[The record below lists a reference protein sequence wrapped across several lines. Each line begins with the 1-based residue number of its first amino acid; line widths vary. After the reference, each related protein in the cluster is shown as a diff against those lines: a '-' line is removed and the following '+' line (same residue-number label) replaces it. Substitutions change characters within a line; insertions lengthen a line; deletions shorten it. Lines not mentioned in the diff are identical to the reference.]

1 MHRRSPIAFAVAA
14 ALSLCAVP
22 PLHAQTGKVE
32 LQQAARA
39 LGPALDALAAKT
51 GARLLYSPEAV
62 KGKQAPALAGNLSTE
77 DALSRV
83 LAGSGLTWTRSADGA
98 YAIKVATAE
107 KVAELAT
114 IEVKD
119 EAVTPY
125 VAKRSSAGT
134 KTDTSILET
143 PMAIQV
149 IPREVIDD
157 RQSRTAL
164 DVAKN
169 VSGVQIA
176 PGAVYDQ
183 FLLRGFDSGYGVTYR
198 NGMKLEGVGGAVN
211 SAFVDHVEVI
221 KGPASMLY
229 GRIEPGGFVN
239 VVTKKPQADSA
250 FSVQQQVGSWGQYRT
265 TLDATGKVNEDG
277 SVLYRVIGAYDKA
290 DSYIDF
296 AHRDNKAVAAYFAFK
311 PSARFEANLNLE
323 YYDEKQTH
331 PRDGGIPV
339 IGNRPANLPRNFSLS
354 DPLAWSNFPYTLN
367 RTLLGFDWT
376 YALND
381 SWKVS
386 QRFHY
391 NKSSGNYASISE
403 RGGGSFNGTDTIQRY
418 FYDNPVDR
426 ETFNTNLEISGKFAT
441 GDIRHN
447 ILIGMDYFSYH
458 DVWSGGGLARAAQG
472 IPDLNIYNP
481 VYGNINF
488 ATLQAEVNRASQNV
502 IWKNQRENL
511 GIYLQDQIDLGNRW
525 QVLLSGRFDK
535 ATGRVPKTYG
545 WYTDTTCY
553 PNCTGSPLVEEPKIS
568 DFSPRLGVLYKL
580 SNAASV
586 YASYTESFGS
596 NNGFSASGSPF
607 PPQKGVQYELGV
619 KASLFDGKITT
630 SATLFDLEKRNIKTP
645 DLVNPLLSVVT
656 GEVRS
661 RGLELDLAGQV
672 TKHISVIGNYTY
684 NDVIIT
690 KDNTVGAN
698 ATQGNRWAGVPLHS
712 SSWWAKYDTAP
723 GASEG
728 WAVGLGV
735 YLNGQRQGNNTNT
748 WQLPGYG
755 RVDAML
761 AYRTKAGGKLV
772 TAQLNVDNLFNKT
785 YWTGIG
791 TGTYAY
797 YGAPRSVMGSVKVEF

>member
-1 MHRRSPIAFAVAA
+1 MQYLNKPVAA
-14 ALSLCAVP
+14 ICLAVSSAFVQAQEAIYDFNIPAQSASQVLNALSK
-22 PLHAQTGKVE
+22 QTG
-32 LQQAARA
+32 LQPFFTEDSVKGVQ
-39 LGPALDALAAKT
+39 
-51 GARLLYSPEAV
+51 SPGV
-62 KGKQAPALAGNLSTE
+62 KGKYSLREALDKALAGT
-77 DALSRV
+77 
-83 LAGSGLTWTRSADGA
+83 GLVYQFTAEKA
-98 YAIKVATAE
+98 VAIKAGPAE

-125 VAKRSSAGT
+125 IAKRSSAGT
-134 KTDTSILET
+134 KTDTPLLET

-149 IPREVIDD
+149 IPREIIDD

-164 DVAKN
+164 DAAKN
-169 VSGVQIA
+169 VSGVQTE

-183 FLLRGFDSGYGVTYR
+183 FLLRGFGSGYGVAYR

-250 FSVQQQVGSWGQYRT
+250 FSVQQQVGSWGQFRT
-265 TLDATGKVNEDG
+265 TVDATGKVNEDG

-323 YYDEKQTH
+323 YYDDKQTH

-354 DPLAWSNFPYTLN
+354 DPLAWSKFPYTAN

-391 NKSSGNYASISE
+391 NKSSGDYASISE
-403 RGGGSFNGTDTIQRY
+403 RGAGSFNGTDTIQRY
-418 FYDNPVDR
+418 FYSNPVDR

-441 GDIRHN
+441 GDIKHN
-447 ILIGMDYFSYH
+447 LLIGMDYFSYH

-472 IPDLNIYNP
+472 IPDLNIHNP

-545 WYTDTTCY
+545 WYTDKTCY

-586 YASYTESFGS
+586 YASYTESFGL

-619 KASLFDGKITT
+619 KANLFDGRVTT
-630 SATLFDLEKRNIKTP
+630 SATLFELYKRNIKTP
-645 DLVNPLLSVVT
+645 DLANPMLSVVT

-661 RGLELDLAGQV
+661 RGLELDIAGQV

-728 WAVGLGV
+728 WAFGLGV
-735 YLNGQRQGNNTNT
+735 YMNGQRQGNNTNT

-761 AYRTKAGGKLV
+761 AYRTKVGNKLV
-772 TAQLNVDNLFNKT
+772 TTQLNVDNLFDKK

-791 TGTYAY
+791 TSTYAY
-797 YGAPRSVMGSVKVEF
+797 YGAPRSAMGSIKVDF

>member
-1 MHRRSPIAFAVAA
+1 
-14 ALSLCAVP
+14 
-22 PLHAQTGKVE
+22 
-32 LQQAARA
+32 
-39 LGPALDALAAKT
+39 
-51 GARLLYSPEAV
+51 
-62 KGKQAPALAGNLSTE
+62 
-77 DALSRV
+77 
-83 LAGSGLTWTRSADGA
+83 
-98 YAIKVATAE
+98 
-107 KVAELAT
+107 
-114 IEVKD
+114 
-119 EAVTPY
+119 
-125 VAKRSSAGT
+125 
-134 KTDTSILET
+134 
-143 PMAIQV
+143 
-149 IPREVIDD
+149 
-157 RQSRTAL
+157 
-164 DVAKN
+164 
-169 VSGVQIA
+169 
-176 PGAVYDQ
+176 
-183 FLLRGFDSGYGVTYR
+183 
-198 NGMKLEGVGGAVN
+198 
-211 SAFVDHVEVI
+211 
-221 KGPASMLY
+221 
-229 GRIEPGGFVN
+229 
-239 VVTKKPQADSA
+239 
-250 FSVQQQVGSWGQYRT
+250 
-265 TLDATGKVNEDG
+265 
-277 SVLYRVIGAYDKA
+277 
-290 DSYIDF
+290 
-296 AHRDNKAVAAYFAFK
+296 
-311 PSARFEANLNLE
+311 
-323 YYDEKQTH
+323 
-331 PRDGGIPV
+331 
-339 IGNRPANLPRNFSLS
+339 
-354 DPLAWSNFPYTLN
+354 
-367 RTLLGFDWT
+367 
-376 YALND
+376 
-381 SWKVS
+381 
-386 QRFHY
+386 
-391 NKSSGNYASISE
+391 
-403 RGGGSFNGTDTIQRY
+403 
-418 FYDNPVDR
+418 
-426 ETFNTNLEISGKFAT
+426 
-441 GDIRHN
+441 
-447 ILIGMDYFSYH
+447 MDYFSYH